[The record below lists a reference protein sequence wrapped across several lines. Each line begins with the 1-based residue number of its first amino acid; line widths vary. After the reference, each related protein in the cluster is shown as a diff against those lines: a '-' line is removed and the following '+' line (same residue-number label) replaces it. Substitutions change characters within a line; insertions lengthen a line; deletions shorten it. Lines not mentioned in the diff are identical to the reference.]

1 MMENESNPPSQP
13 PLPPPPQIPQRP
25 FPPPSHE
32 ASTTNTTFGTG
43 NNNNVDTS
51 NTSSVSGVSISSSST
66 SASASSFSAP
76 PPLPPRC
83 VLEDFTRCS
92 ESHLWKLMMSF
103 YDRKGVESWSQGIV
117 PHFITCNAFIG
128 RSYAQVL
135 QGFIRDCARKTREE
149 GPTSPLALDP
159 TEPLYIIELGAGSG
173 KFSFF
178 MLKALAEMR
187 ELLDFPFEKIVYV
200 MTDFTQNNFKFWESH
215 PGLRPFIEQ
224 GSLDLAIFD
233 AVHDPVIHLAHAK
246 RTLAPGTVK
255 NPICIVA
262 NYLFDTL
269 CHDIFQVEGGM
280 LKEGLISVG
289 SRKQEEPDPLD
300 PEIIKRF
307 DNHFRYR
314 PIDAD
319 YYSQLHARAHAEGK
333 GEEADSQEDQLHFRR
348 ILNWYHQQ
356 FRENPLGASFL
367 FPIGALRAL
376 RRLTALSEGRA
387 LVISGDKGNNHAEQF
402 KGLMDP
408 HIAVHGSFSVMVNYH
423 AIGTYFISRGGFA
436 LHNPQEEASL
446 KVSAFVLGG
455 EDARPEDDLER
466 WVGEGVE
473 ALGEERARAFPALR
487 AAFYNAVD
495 RFGPNDFFVMQ
506 KCMKED
512 SPNPTLKAVL
522 ALLKLGDWDPDVFYK
537 FRDTILNQ
545 VPTSGQ
551 KLRNDLCRGIPRVW
565 ENYYLLDRDKDIA
578 FEIGRFYYGIRE
590 YEKALGFYRESSTSI
605 GEHHV
610 TFHNMGLCHYSMGN
624 YAQALEYFNHSLAF
638 NKDYEKAR
646 SWRQKV
652 LQEMNPSPS
661 PPPNPNPNLLPGPG
675 PGPGLQ
681 GPVSMSS
688 LTAQVER
695 VDKLSLQD
703 THGPQGENEG
713 QDQNGRGVCMPAGHG
728 VESAGGGLLPP
739 ASMPPPPPQPPSS
752 SSSSSHFG

>member
-1 MMENESNPPSQP
+1 
-13 PLPPPPQIPQRP
+13 
-25 FPPPSHE
+25 
-32 ASTTNTTFGTG
+32 
-43 NNNNVDTS
+43 
-51 NTSSVSGVSISSSST
+51 
-66 SASASSFSAP
+66 
-76 PPLPPRC
+76 
-83 VLEDFTRCS
+83 
-92 ESHLWKLMMSF
+92 MSF

-135 QGFIRDCARKTREE
+135 QGFIRDCARKAREE
-149 GPTSPLALDP
+149 GPGCHLALDP

-246 RTLAPGTVK
+246 KTLAPGTVK
-255 NPICIVA
+255 NPVCVVA

-269 CHDIFQVEGGM
+269 CHDIFQVDGGA

-289 SRKQEEPDPLD
+289 SKKAEEPDPLD

-307 DNHFRYR
+307 DNQFCYR
-314 PIDAD
+314 PIGPD
-319 YYSQLHARAHAEGK
+319 YYAGRDGRDGRDGQGGGGGGGGGGD
-333 GEEADSQEDQLHFRR
+333 GEDRDDALHFRR
-348 ILNWYHQQ
+348 ILHWYHHQ
-356 FRENPLGASFL
+356 FRESPLGASFL

-376 RRLTALSEGRA
+376 RRLMALSQGRG

-402 KGLMDP
+402 KGLMEP

-423 AIGTYFISRGGFA
+423 AIGMYFISRGGFA

-455 EDARPEDDLER
+455 DDPGPTGAAEAEAEGEGER
-466 WVGEGVE
+466 SEWVGEGVE
-473 ALGEERARAFPALR
+473 AKGDGRARAFPALR

-512 SPNPTLKAVL
+512 SPNPTLKAVV

-590 YEKALGFYRESSTSI
+590 YEQALGFYKHSSTSI

-610 TFHNMGLCHYSMGN
+610 TFHNMGLCHYSLGN
-624 YAQALEYFNHSLAF
+624 YVQALEHF
-638 NKDYEKAR
+638 NKSLSFNASYEKAR
-646 SWRQKV
+646 SWQQKV

-661 PPPNPNPNLLPGPG
+661 PSPSPPPLE
-675 PGPGLQ
+675 
-681 GPVSMSS
+681 
-688 LTAQVER
+688 VE
-695 VDKLSLQD
+695 KLSLED
-703 THGPQGENEG
+703 GG
-713 QDQNGRGVCMPAGHG
+713 GVRLDGHG
-728 VESAGGGLLPP
+728 DGMLLQQQQEEEEEGAAGRPP
-739 ASMPPPPPQPPSS
+739 R
-752 SSSSSHFG
+752 

>member
-1 MMENESNPPSQP
+1 
-13 PLPPPPQIPQRP
+13 
-25 FPPPSHE
+25 
-32 ASTTNTTFGTG
+32 
-43 NNNNVDTS
+43 
-51 NTSSVSGVSISSSST
+51 
-66 SASASSFSAP
+66 
-76 PPLPPRC
+76 
-83 VLEDFTRCS
+83 
-92 ESHLWKLMMSF
+92 MMSF

-135 QGFIRDCARKTREE
+135 QGYLRDCARKARED
-149 GPTSPLALDP
+149 GPGSPLALDP
-159 TEPLYIIELGAGSG
+159 NEPLYIIELGAGSG

-200 MTDFTQNNFKFWESH
+200 MTDFTQNNFKFWEAH

-246 RTLAPGTVK
+246 KTLAPGTVK
-255 NPICIVA
+255 NPVCVVA

-269 CHDIFQVEGGM
+269 CHDVFQVEQGV

-289 SRKQEEPDPLD
+289 SKKGHEPDPLD

-307 DNHFRYR
+307 ENQFRYR
-314 PIDAD
+314 EIGPD
-319 YYSQLHARAHAEGK
+319 YYCPSSSPSAGAAAATAGVAAGASVNGAAAAAAAVGEG
-333 GEEADSQEDQLHFRR
+333 EDKEDALHFRR
-348 ILNWYHQQ
+348 ILRWYQHHFGQSSS
-356 FRENPLGASFL
+356 GASFL

-376 RRLTALSEGRA
+376 RRLLALSGGRG

-423 AIGTYFISRGGFA
+423 AIGIYFISRGGFA

-446 KVSAFVLGG
+446 KVSAFVLSGNDDIG
-455 EDARPEDDLER
+455 EDEAEEEEEGQGGDHVVLSSPTSLPSSSSS
-466 WVGEGVE
+466 WVGPGVE
-473 ALGEERARAFPALR
+473 AKGEDRARAFPALR
-487 AAFYNAVD
+487 ASFYNAVD

-512 SPNPTLKAVL
+512 SPNPTLKAVV

-565 ENYYLLDRDKDIA
+565 ENYYMLDRDKDIA

-590 YEKALGFYRESSTSI
+590 YERALGFYMQSSKSI

-610 TFHNMGLCHYSMGN
+610 TCHNMGLCHYSLGHHLE
-624 YAQALEYFNHSLAF
+624 ALEHFQRSLSL
-638 NKDYEKAR
+638 NSSYEKAR
-646 SWRQKV
+646 SWQQKV
-652 LQEMNPSPS
+652 LQEMIPSPLPSPS
-661 PPPNPNPNLLPGPG
+661 TSPPISG
-675 PGPGLQ
+675 Q
-681 GPVSMSS
+681 GEGGREGGREGGVVPPEV
-688 LTAQVER
+688 
-695 VDKLSLQD
+695 KNLSLEERGD
-703 THGPQGENEG
+703 PELLRGADKGEGGREG
-713 QDQNGRGVCMPAGHG
+713 GRGRREETVM
-728 VESAGGGLLPP
+728 VEGSLDG
-739 ASMPPPPPQPPSS
+739 
-752 SSSSSHFG
+752 

>member
-1 MMENESNPPSQP
+1 
-13 PLPPPPQIPQRP
+13 
-25 FPPPSHE
+25 
-32 ASTTNTTFGTG
+32 
-43 NNNNVDTS
+43 
-51 NTSSVSGVSISSSST
+51 
-66 SASASSFSAP
+66 
-76 PPLPPRC
+76 
-83 VLEDFTRCS
+83 
-92 ESHLWKLMMSF
+92 MSF

-135 QGFIRDCARKTREE
+135 QGYLRDCARKARED
-149 GPTSPLALDP
+149 GPGSPLALDP
-159 TEPLYIIELGAGSG
+159 NEPLYIIELGAGSG

-200 MTDFTQNNFKFWESH
+200 MTDFTQNNFKFWEAH

-246 RTLAPGTVK
+246 KTLAPGTVK
-255 NPICIVA
+255 NPVCVVA

-269 CHDIFQVEGGM
+269 CHDVFQVEGGV

-289 SRKQEEPDPLD
+289 SKKAHEPDPLD

-307 DNHFRYR
+307 ENQFRYR
-314 PIDAD
+314 EIGPD
-319 YYSQLHARAHAEGK
+319 YYCPSSSSSSSSSAAAAAAGAAGGASAGAAGAGAGAAAAASAGGLEGASSSTAAATAAAAG
-333 GEEADSQEDQLHFRR
+333 GEGEGEGEDKEDALHFRR
-348 ILNWYHQQ
+348 ILRWYQHHFGQSSS
-356 FRENPLGASFL
+356 GASFL

-376 RRLTALSEGRA
+376 RRLLALSGGRG

-423 AIGTYFISRGGFA
+423 AIGMYFISRGGFA

-446 KVSAFVLGG
+446 KVSAFVLSGNDDIG
-455 EDARPEDDLER
+455 EDEEEEEGEDRVVLSSTSSSSLPSSSSSSSS
-466 WVGEGVE
+466 WVGPGVE
-473 ALGEERARAFPALR
+473 AKGEDRARAFPALR
-487 AAFYNAVD
+487 ASFYNAVD

-512 SPNPTLKAVL
+512 SPNPTLKAVV

-565 ENYYLLDRDKDIA
+565 ENYYMLDRDKDIA

-590 YEKALGFYRESSTSI
+590 YERALGFYMQSSKSI

-610 TFHNMGLCHYSMGN
+610 TCHNMGLCHYSLGHHLE
-624 YAQALEYFNHSLAF
+624 ALEHFQRSLSL
-638 NKDYEKAR
+638 NGSYEKAR
-646 SWRQKV
+646 SWQQKV
-652 LQEMNPSPS
+652 LQEMNPSPVPSPSTS
-661 PPPNPNPNLLPGPG
+661 PPFSGQRQG
-675 PGPGLQ
+675 QGEGGREGGLV
-681 GPVSMSS
+681 PPE
-688 LTAQVER
+688 VEN
-695 VDKLSLQD
+695 LSL
-703 THGPQGENEG
+703 EE
-713 QDQNGRGVCMPAGHG
+713 RGDPA
-728 VESAGGGLLPP
+728 LLRG
-739 ASMPPPPPQPPSS
+739 MD
-752 SSSSSHFG
+752 